1 MRDGAAGRPWPFRGP
16 PVILPWLFRGH
27 SVVLPW
33 PFRGRFVSADL
44 AARAVIVTL
53 FTLMT
58 VRLWESFLVTGRL
71 TGLLLVASEL
81 LVVVLTVFR
90 RAALLVDRSWRARLL
105 TGLSIAGPPLVV
117 PIAGA
122 GLLPEQATVP
132 LSAVGLLIVVG
143 GKLSLGRS
151 FGLVPANRGIV
162 SRGLYRAVR
171 HPIYLGYLITH
182 TAFLIANPSAWNAA
196 ALVAADAALMLRAI
210 EEERTLLLD
219 PQYAGYRARVRW
231 RVVPGIY

>member
-1 MRDGAAGRPWPFRGP
+1 MKDAHSVGIPWA
-16 PVILPWLFRGH
+16 FRGH
-27 SVVLPW
+27 SAGIPR
-33 PFRGRFVSADL
+33 PFRGHFVSADF
-44 AARAVIVTL
+44 AARVIIVTL

-90 RAALLVDRSWRARLL
+90 RAALLVDRTWRARLL

-122 GLLPEQATVP
+122 GLLPEAVTVP
-132 LSAVGLLIVVG
+132 LSALGLLVVVG

-151 FGLVPANRGIV
+151 FGLMPANRGIV

-171 HPIYLGYLITH
+171 HPIYLGYLVTH
-182 TAFLIANPSAWNAA
+182 AAFVIANPSAWNAA
-196 ALVAADAALMLRAI
+196 ALVAADAALMLRAL
-210 EEERTLLLD
+210 EEERTLLHD
-219 PQYAGYRARVRW
+219 PQYADYRARVRW